1 MINIK
6 IMCVGKIKDK
16 NLLSLINEYQKE
28 FQNMQNLKL
37 LMLKMKKF
45 HLPYLV
51 WIWKILK
58 KKKVTK

>member
-16 NLLSLINEYQKE
+16 SLLSLINEYQKE

-37 LMLKMKKF
+37 LMLKMKNSIF
-45 HLPYLV
+45 P
-51 WIWKILK
+51 I
-58 KKKVTK
+58 